1 MHKTLVAISALALSL
16 TLFSCGSSNNQNS
29 ESKSDQ
35 TNSGVLAY
43 KQQCS
48 VCHGSNGN
56 LMMAGAKDLTK
67 STMTDSEVEA
77 IIRAGKGTMP
87 EFASKMTD
95 DEISETVKFVMSLRK

>member
-1 MHKTLVAISALALSL
+1 MRKTLIALSVIAL
-16 TLFSCGSSNNQNS
+16 NFALFSCGSSNNNS
-29 ESKSDQ
+29 ENKTEKVS
-35 TNSGVLAY
+35 SGVSAY

-56 LMMAGAKDLTK
+56 LMMGGAKDLTK
-67 STMTDSEVEA
+67 SSLSDSEVEA
-77 IIRAGKGTMP
+77 IIRAGKGSMP

>member
-1 MHKTLVAISALALSL
+1 MRKTLIFVSVIALNF
-16 TLFSCGSSNNQNS
+16 TLFSCGSSNSNTEKKTENVS
-29 ESKSDQ
+29 
-35 TNSGVLAY
+35 SGISAY

-56 LMMAGAKDLTK
+56 LMMGGAKDLTK
-67 STMTDSEVEA
+67 SSLTDSEVEA

-95 DEISETVKFVMSLRK
+95 AEISETVKFVMSLRK